1 MTTAWIPQQNAV
13 WARQV
18 FEDLKSRGLDGG
30 AAVSASGISRA
41 ALFRKDGTIPFEK
54 HCRLLDQAA
63 LMTGDDCYG
72 LRFGTERD
80 PRDIGLLAY
89 IGMSSANLHDAL
101 KNITRYSKLGT
112 EGLVSRLIVER
123 DAALF
128 ESALVM
134 PQAVAGYDQ
143 EMEFVIS
150 LMVNACRALTG
161 RNIAPL
167 EVRFRHGRKT
177 EIRTFERILNCPVI
191 FGSDHECIVF
201 KREQL
206 RLPVVTADDRLLEI
220 LKGYGDTILA
230 ERARHGPDF
239 KHDVESCIVELLPK
253 GEATAKLVAMEL
265 GMSERTL
272 SRRLAEIGLTFK
284 TLLAEIRHDLS
295 LKYVA
300 EPGITLKQT
309 AFLLGYSEV
318 SAFSHAFKRWT
329 GHTPARMRQSVLG
342 V

>member
-123 DAALF
+123 EDELVVVARMLLGLARQTAEWNEIVERDAALF

-143 EMEFVIS
+143 ELEFVIS

-177 EIRTFERILNCPVI
+177 EIRTF
-191 FGSDHECIVF
+191 
-201 KREQL
+201 Q
-206 RLPVVTADDRLLEI
+206 
-220 LKGYGDTILA
+220 
-230 ERARHGPDF
+230 
-239 KHDVESCIVELLPK
+239 
-253 GEATAKLVAMEL
+253 
-265 GMSERTL
+265 
-272 SRRLAEIGLTFK
+272 
-284 TLLAEIRHDLS
+284 
-295 LKYVA
+295 
-300 EPGITLKQT
+300 
-309 AFLLGYSEV
+309 
-318 SAFSHAFKRWT
+318 
-329 GHTPARMRQSVLG
+329 
-342 V
+342 